1 MWIQR
6 GKPCTFLLIYF
17 WRRNTRCSSL
27 PLLAVVFAL
36 YMLLNE
42 KLHTCLLCLFL
53 KSFTL
58 TSEAEYMC
66 TLHLVSSNF
75 IHHPYLYIFFYLGVL
90 VTWYSI
96 RLKFRELCKTASSI
110 LITAVLWK
118 AHCARLSGDTAW
130 NSQQASHGLCRYIDK
145 IHGVPNCFHKI
156 INAKTVHYSQQ
167 RHDDG
172 IKVKWLWSTCCS
184 CVIAAEHKQ
193 KPNAFV
199 WCWVWSPAT
208 YLVNK

>member
-1 MWIQR
+1 MFAMFIFIIFHINKWSWVHVHIT
-6 GKPCTFLLIYF
+6 PCFLKFY
-17 WRRNTRCSSL
+17 SPSL
-27 PLLAVVFAL
+27 PV
-36 YMLLNE
+36 Y
-42 KLHTCLLCLFL
+42 
-53 KSFTL
+53 
-58 TSEAEYMC
+58 
-66 TLHLVSSNF
+66 
-75 IHHPYLYIFFYLGVL
+75 FFYLGVL

-118 AHCARLSGDTAW
+118 AHCARLSGDTSW
-130 NSQQASHGLCRYIDK
+130 NSQQASHGLCRYIHE
-145 IHGVPNCFHKI
+145 IHGVPNCFQKI

-208 YLVNK
+208 YLVNR